1 MVTSVYAAALG
12 LLFVALSLAVI
23 RQRRAA
29 QVALGDAGNV
39 GLQRAIRVHG
49 NFAEYVPLG
58 LLLVLLVEL
67 QTGWLWA
74 VHLLGVAL
82 LAGRLLHAYGVSQR
96 REDFRFRVA
105 GMMLTFGVLALASA
119 LLLVT
124 AILPL

>member
-1 MVTSVYAAALG
+1 MVTAVYAAALA
-12 LLFVALSLAVI
+12 LLFFALSLAVI

-49 NFAEYVPLG
+49 NFAEYAPMG
-58 LLLVLLVEL
+58 ILLVLLVEL

-74 VHLLGVAL
+74 VHLLGLAL
-82 LAGRLLHAYGVSQR
+82 LSGRLLHAYGVSQR
-96 REDFRFRVA
+96 RENFRFRVA
-105 GMMLTFGVLALASA
+105 GMMLTFGTLVLASI

-124 AILPL
+124 AVLPA